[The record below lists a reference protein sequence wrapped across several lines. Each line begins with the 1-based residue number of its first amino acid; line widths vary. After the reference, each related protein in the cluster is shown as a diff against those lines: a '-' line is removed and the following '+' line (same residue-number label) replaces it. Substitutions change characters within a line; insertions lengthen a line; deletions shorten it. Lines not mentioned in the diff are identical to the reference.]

1 MHIYSAYNQNYTS
14 SKIRLY
20 NFLSKHIDIKIA
32 YHIQS
37 IICQID
43 TNAMYTYFIVGD
55 TQEHIIY
62 NIPHNPTSEPSDD
75 AWEPSDCGVGF
86 GFHFNTF

>member
-14 SKIRLY
+14 KLVRSDYIIS
-20 NFLSKHIDIKIA
+20 FHKHIDIKIT

-43 TNAMYTYFIVGD
+43 TNAMSYTYFIVGD

-62 NIPHNPTSEPSDD
+62 SIPHNPTSEPSDD
-75 AWEPSDCGVGF
+75 AWEQSDCV
-86 GFHFNTF
+86 